1 MLMSSLLIQN
11 GTVVTLD
18 NSRRVLNADVLI
30 ENDTLQKIE
39 PRLKTSLKANVI
51 DAKDAWVLP
60 GFIQTHVH
68 VCQTLFRNQ
77 AEDLE
82 LLDWL
87 KEKIWPYEG
96 ALTAKTLALSARL
109 GICELLKGGTTTIL
123 DMGTVHHTDQIFKA
137 CESLGI
143 RAFCGKAMMDEGEGI
158 PSSLKESTEA
168 SLDETQRLIETW
180 HGKAKGRLRY
190 ALAPR
195 FVLSCSEKLLKKSAE
210 LSQKKNILIHT
221 HASENKTECREV
233 QKHKGKSTIRYLH
246 DLGLCGPKSCFAHGI
261 WLDEEELEILAQTHT
276 AISHCPSSN
285 LKLGSGIANIL
296 HMIEKNIPVSLGAD
310 GAACNN
316 TLDMFQEMKLAGL
329 IQKPIR
335 GVKALSAQ
343 KILELATIGGAKALG
358 IEKETGS
365 LEVGKKADVIL
376 VSKNNAHT
384 LPNADPYT
392 TLVYST
398 TASDVQTVIVD
409 GKIVIKNRKLLTSSE
424 ERIIKAIRLI

>member
-1 MLMSSLLIQN
+1 
-11 GTVVTLD
+11 
-18 NSRRVLNADVLI
+18 
-30 ENDTLQKIE
+30 
-39 PRLKTSLKANVI
+39 
-51 DAKDAWVLP
+51 
-60 GFIQTHVH
+60 
-68 VCQTLFRNQ
+68 
-77 AEDLE
+77 
-82 LLDWL
+82 
-87 KEKIWPYEG
+87 
-96 ALTAKTLALSARL
+96 
-109 GICELLKGGTTTIL
+109 
-123 DMGTVHHTDQIFKA
+123 
-137 CESLGI
+137 
-143 RAFCGKAMMDEGEGI
+143 
-158 PSSLKESTEA
+158 
-168 SLDETQRLIETW
+168 
-180 HGKAKGRLRY
+180 
-190 ALAPR
+190 
-195 FVLSCSEKLLKKSAE
+195 
-210 LSQKKNILIHT
+210 
-221 HASENKTECREV
+221 
-233 QKHKGKSTIRYLH
+233 
-246 DLGLCGPKSCFAHGI
+246 
-261 WLDEEELEILAQTHT
+261 
-276 AISHCPSSN
+276 
-285 LKLGSGIANIL
+285 
-296 HMIEKNIPVSLGAD
+296 MIEKNIPVSLGAD

>member
-1 MLMSSLLIQN
+1 MSFLLIKN
-11 GTVVTLD
+11 GAVVTLD
-18 NSRRVLNADVLI
+18 ANRRVLKADILI
-30 ENDTLQKIE
+30 ENDIIQKIGS
-39 PRLKTSLKANVI
+39 SLKPSSKTKVI

-87 KEKIWPYEG
+87 KEKIWPFEG
-96 ALTAKTLALSARL
+96 HHTAKSLYLSAQL
-109 GICELLKGGTTTIL
+109 GICELLKGGTTTLL

-137 CESLGI
+137 CEALGI
-143 RAFCGKAMMDEGEGI
+143 RAFCGKAMMDEGNDI

-180 HGKAKGRLRY
+180 HGKAHGRLRY
-190 ALAPR
+190 AFAPR
-195 FVLSCSEKLLKKSAE
+195 FVLSCSEALLKKVVE
-210 LSQKKNILIHT
+210 ISQKKNLLIHT
-221 HASENKTECREV
+221 HASENKTECLEV
-233 QKHKGKSTIRYLH
+233 YKNRGKSTIRYLN
-246 DLGLCGPKSCFAHGI
+246 DLGLCTSRSCFAHGI
-261 WLDEEELEILAQTHT
+261 WLDEEEFEILSRTKT

-285 LKLGSGIANIL
+285 LKLGSGIANVPQ
-296 HMIEKNIPVSLGAD
+296 MMAQNITVSLGAD
-310 GAACNN
+310 GAPCNN
-316 TLDMFQEMKLAGL
+316 NLDMFQEMRLAGL
-329 IQKPIR
+329 IQKPIQ

-343 KILELATIGGAKALG
+343 KILEMATLNGAKALG
-358 IEKETGS
+358 IEKEVGS

-376 VSKNNAHT
+376 VSKNTSHS

-398 TASDVQTVIVD
+398 TASDVQTVIID
-409 GKIVIKNRKLLTSSE
+409 GKVIVKNKKLLTSSE
-424 ERIIKAIRLI
+424 EKIIAKLNK

>member
-1 MLMSSLLIQN
+1 MPSLLIQN
-11 GTVVTLD
+11 GTLVTMD
-18 NSRRVLNADVLI
+18 TGRSVLQADILI
-30 ENDTLQKIE
+30 EKDTIQKIA
-39 PRLKTSLKANVI
+39 PRLKAPPHSKVI

-96 ALTAKTLALSARL
+96 RLSAKTLFLSAQL

-137 CESLGI
+137 CEELGI
-143 RAFCGKAMMDEGEGI
+143 RAFSGKAMMDEGEDI

-168 SLDETQRLIETW
+168 SLDERQSLIETW
-180 HGKAKGRLRY
+180 HGKANGRLHY

-195 FVLSCSEKLLKKSAE
+195 FVLSCSKKLLKKCVE
-210 LSQKKNILIHT
+210 ISQKKNLLIHT
-221 HASENKTECREV
+221 HTCENKTECSEV
-233 QKHKGKSTIRYLH
+233 QRHKGKSTIHYLH
-246 DLGLCGPKSCFAHGI
+246 DLGLCSSKSSFAHGV
-261 WLDEEELEILAQTHT
+261 WLDEEEVEILAQTHT
-276 AISHCPSSN
+276 SISHCPSSN
-285 LKLGSGIANIL
+285 LKLASGIANVPHL
-296 HMIEKNIPVSLGAD
+296 IEKNITVSLGAD
-310 GAACNN
+310 GAPCNN

-343 KILELATIGGAKALG
+343 KILEMATIDGAKALG
-358 IEKETGS
+358 IKKETGS
-365 LEVGKKADVIL
+365 LEMGKKADVIL
-376 VSKNNAHT
+376 ISKNTAHS
-384 LPNADPYT
+384 LPNSDPYT

-409 GKIVIKNRKLLTSSE
+409 GKVIVKNRKLLTASE
-424 ERIIKAIRLI
+424 EKILSCAC